1 MDRADRRALA
11 LSPDLRNNP
20 LNPVSHPGT
29 YEIDP
34 KVPPFP
40 EAQDHRNTTFP
51 AQEKTV
57 KRAPVKRLLLIAAY
71 AKKFAAR
78 FPESGKAR
86 KGKEIESAFERVCI
100 VTNGKAESNLIS
112 TCSREIVTR
121 PFLTVRFA
129 GEYGGRLRC

>member
-1 MDRADRRALA
+1 MDRAARRALA

-40 EAQDHRNTTFP
+40 EAQDHRNTTFA
-51 AQEKTV
+51 AQQKTV
-57 KRAPVKRLLLIAAY
+57 KRAPVKRLLLIAGY

-78 FPESGKAR
+78 FSESGKTH
-86 KGKEIESAFERVCI
+86 KGKEIESALR
-100 VTNGKAESNLIS
+100 
-112 TCSREIVTR
+112 IVTR
-121 PFLTVRFA
+121 GKAAIEPNLAVEDLLECVTQQ
-129 GEYGGRLRC
+129 